1 MAEKAGLIVTA
12 AVVDSSP
19 SLISRNFRPD
29 AVDQPEVPNAS
40 WTTVALE
47 LYRKKRDFR
56 VTPEP
61 KGRAAPARRKQLTF
75 VIQKHAASHLHY
87 DFRLELNGVLLSWA
101 VPKGPSLD
109 PDVKRLAMHVEDH
122 PIEYGEFEGVI
133 PPKQYGSGTVLLWDR
148 GTWTPRGDA
157 AAGYRQGKLKFELHG
172 DKLRGGWM
180 LVRSRGG
187 KYGGKD
193 GDDNRAWLLIKEDDA
208 EARPASGTPIVED
221 QPDSV
226 ATGRTLD
233 EVAAEA
239 DRVWQPNRSVA
250 ANVKAGAIRERR
262 SRRADA
268 GSAEGARQAAM
279 PAFIAPQLATLVKES
294 PAGPDWVHEMKLD
307 GYRML
312 CRIENRQV
320 RMFSRNRNDWTAKF
334 LSIAKALARL
344 PVASAWLDGEVVAM
358 QPNGLSSFQALQ
370 NVLSMND
377 TGSLVFYA
385 FDLLYL
391 DGYDLRR
398 APLVE
403 RKKLLASL
411 LPATGALRYSSHVAG
426 SGADFFQQACRMKL
440 EGVIA
445 KRAQSGYVSGRGRD
459 WVKVKC
465 LLRQEMV
472 IGGFTDPDGSRS
484 GLGAL
489 MLGVYGPDGRLR
501 YSGKVGTGFSDRTL
515 VELRRKLDPLVQ
527 DRPPFANPPTG
538 WEARRAHWVKPDL
551 VAEVNFAEWTNDGTL
566 RHPSFQGLRQDKNP
580 RDVVRE
586 VPANAPD
593 VKAEPERAA
602 AVKPK
607 RQGRRPKRAA
617 GRARHGEEIE
627 IGPVRLSNPDKVLYP
642 DSGLTKRDLARYY
655 QLIGKWILPHLASR
669 PLSLVR
675 CPDGWRKQCFFQKN
689 ADESVSDAIERVT
702 VQTSD
707 GPALYMMANSL
718 DAVVAL
724 VQMGVLEIHPWG
736 STDRKLGC
744 PDRIIFDIDPDEEM
758 KWPEVAD
765 AARQVNAL
773 LEGIG
778 LRGFLKTTGGKGLH
792 VVAPIVPSQP
802 WERIK
807 GFSKAVA
814 DLFAATF
821 PQRYTSRM
829 AKSRRRGKIFID
841 YLRNAEGATAISAY
855 STRAR
860 AHAPVAMPLAW
871 DELGARDVRFD
882 HFHVANVPQHLER
895 RRADP
900 WADFFTLRQSVTA
913 AMMKK
918 VGYTPHTD
926 KA

>member
-1 MAEKAGLIVTA
+1 M
-12 AVVDSSP
+12 
-19 SLISRNFRPD
+19 
-29 AVDQPEVPNAS
+29 
-40 WTTVALE
+40 TVALE

-61 KGRAAPARRKQLTF
+61 RGRAAPSRRKQLSF

-148 GTWTPRGDA
+148 GTWTPKEDPVE
-157 AAGYRQGKLKFELHG
+157 GYRKGKLKFELQG
-172 DKLRGGWM
+172 EKLRGGWT

-187 KYGGKD
+187 RYGGKD
-193 GDDNRAWLLIKEDDA
+193 GDKAWLLIKEDDD
-208 EARPASGTPIVED
+208 EARPASDAPIVED

-226 ATGRTLD
+226 ATGRTL
-233 EVAAEA
+233 EEIAAEA
-239 DRVWQPNRSVA
+239 DRVWQSNRSVA
-250 ANVKAGAIRERR
+250 ANVKAGAIRKRR
-262 SRRADA
+262 ARRADPA
-268 GSAEGARQAAM
+268 ALEGARKAAM
-279 PAFIAPQLATLVKES
+279 PDFIAPQLATLVQAP
-294 PAGPDWVHEMKLD
+294 PAGSDWVHEMKLD

-312 CRIENRQV
+312 CRVENRQV

-334 LSIAKALARL
+334 LSIAKAIARL

-358 QPNGLSSFQALQ
+358 QPNGISSFQSLQ

-377 TGSLVFYA
+377 TGRLYFYA

-398 APLVE
+398 VPLLE
-403 RKKLLASL
+403 RKRVLEGLIP
-411 LPATGALRYSSHVAG
+411 PAGALRYSEHVAG
-426 SGADFFQQACRMKL
+426 SGSDFFEQACRMKL

-445 KRAQSGYVSGRGRD
+445 KRARSGYVSGRGRD
-459 WVKVKC
+459 WVKIKC
-465 LLRQEMV
+465 VLRQEMV
-472 IGGFTDPDGSRS
+472 IGGFTDPAGSRS

-489 MLGVYGPDGRLR
+489 LLGVYDPGGQLR
-501 YSGKVGTGFSDRTL
+501 YAGKVGTGFNDRML
-515 VELRRKLDPLVQ
+515 VELRKRLDPLVQ
-527 DRPPFANPPTG
+527 DRPSFANPPAG
-538 WEARRAHWVKPDL
+538 WEARRAHWVKPEL

-566 RHPSFQGLRQDKNP
+566 RHPSFQGLRHDKNP

-586 VPANAPD
+586 VPANAP
-593 VKAEPERAA
+593 EPAPQPRPAKPAA
-602 AVKPK
+602 RKT
-607 RQGRRPKRAA
+607 GGRPKRFA
-617 GRARHGEEIE
+617 GRARHGEEVE

-642 DSGLTKRDLARYY
+642 DSGVTKRDLAHYY
-655 QLIGKWILPHLASR
+655 QAVGAWILPHLARR

-675 CPDGWRKQCFFQKN
+675 CPNGWRKQCFFQKN
-689 ADESVSDAIERVT
+689 ADDSVSEAIDRVT

-707 GPALYMMANSL
+707 GPALYMMANST
-718 DAVVAL
+718 DALVAL

-744 PDRIIFDIDPDEEM
+744 PDRIIFDIDPDDEV
-758 KWPEVAD
+758 KWAEVAD

-773 LEGIG
+773 LDGIG

-792 VVAPIVPSQP
+792 VVVPIVASQP

-814 DLFAATF
+814 DLFASTF
-821 PQRYTSRM
+821 PRRFTSKM
-829 AKSRRRGKIFID
+829 SKSRRRGKIFID

-860 AHAPVAMPLAW
+860 EHAPVAMPLSW
-871 DELGARDVRFD
+871 EELDARDVRFD
-882 HFHVANVPQHLER
+882 HFRVENVPPHLER

-900 WADFFTLRQSVTA
+900 WADFFKVRQSVTP

-918 VGYTPHTD
+918 VGYTPEP
-926 KA
+926 A

>member
-1 MAEKAGLIVTA
+1 
-12 AVVDSSP
+12 
-19 SLISRNFRPD
+19 
-29 AVDQPEVPNAS
+29 
-40 WTTVALE
+40 VALE

-61 KGRAAPARRKQLTF
+61 RGRAAPARRKQLSF

-122 PIEYGEFEGVI
+122 PIEYGGFEGVI

-148 GTWTPRGDA
+148 GTWSPKEDPV
-157 AAGYRQGKLKFELHG
+157 AGYRKGKLKFDLHG
-172 DKLRGGWM
+172 EKLRGGWT

-193 GDDNRAWLLIKEDDA
+193 GDNRAWLLIKEDDG
-208 EARPASGTPIVED
+208 EARPASDTPVVED

-233 EVAAEA
+233 EIAVEA
-239 DRVWQPNRSVA
+239 DRVWQSNRSVA
-250 ANVKAGAIRERR
+250 ANVKAGAIRKRR
-262 SRRADA
+262 ARRADPA
-268 GSAEGARQAAM
+268 AIEGARKAAM

-294 PAGPDWVHEMKLD
+294 PAGPGWVHEMKLD

-320 RMFSRNRNDWTAKF
+320 RMVSRNRNDWTGKF
-334 LSIAKALARL
+334 ISIAKALARL

-370 NVLSMND
+370 NVLSLRD
-377 TGSLVFYA
+377 TSSLYFYA

-403 RKKLLASL
+403 RKRLLEGL
-411 LPATGALRYSSHVAG
+411 LPAAGALRYSSHVAG
-426 SGADFFQQACRMKL
+426 SGSDFFQQACRMKL

-445 KRAQSGYVSGRGRD
+445 KRAQSAYVSGRGRE
-459 WVKVKC
+459 WVKIKC
-465 LLRQEMV
+465 ILRQEMV
-472 IGGFTDPDGSRS
+472 IGGFTDPEGSRS

-489 MLGVYGPDGRLR
+489 MLGVYDPGGQLR
-501 YSGKVGTGFSDRTL
+501 YSGKVGTGFNDRML
-515 VELRRKLDPLVQ
+515 VELRRRLDPLVQ
-527 DRPPFANPPTG
+527 DRPAFANPPTG
-538 WEARRAHWVKPDL
+538 WEARGAHWVKPEL

-586 VPANAPD
+586 VPVNSPD
-593 VKAEPERAA
+593 VTANSMRAA
-602 AVKPK
+602 AAK
-607 RQGRRPKRAA
+607 RKRAGRPKRPA
-617 GRARHGEEIE
+617 GRARHGEEVE
-627 IGPVRLSNPDKVLYP
+627 IGAIRLSNPDKVLYP
-642 DSGLTKRDLARYY
+642 DSGITKRDLADYY
-655 QLIGKWILPHLASR
+655 RAVGKWVLPHLARR

-675 CPDGWRKQCFFQKN
+675 CPNGWRKQCFFQKN
-689 ADESVSDAIERVT
+689 ADDSVSEAIDRVT

-718 DAVVAL
+718 DAVIAL

-744 PDRIIFDIDPDEEM
+744 PDRIIFDIDPDDGV
-758 KWPEVAD
+758 KWAEVAE

-773 LEGIG
+773 LEGLG

-792 VVAPIVPSQP
+792 VVVPIAPTQA
-802 WERIK
+802 WERVK

-814 DLFAATF
+814 DLFSSTF
-821 PQRYTSRM
+821 PRRYTSKLS
-829 AKSRRRGKIFID
+829 KSSRRGKMFID

-860 AHAPVAMPLAW
+860 ARAPVATPLAW
-871 DELGARDVRFD
+871 DELGAQDVRFD
-882 HFHVANVPQHLER
+882 HFHVGNVPRRLEQL
-895 RRADP
+895 RADP
-900 WADFFTLRQSVTA
+900 WADFFKVRQPVTT

-918 VGYTPHTD
+918 VGYTPGR
-926 KA
+926 A